1 MAFNNTVVARA
12 AASIWGLKL
21 GYVTMQAALAQANA
35 SAGGVNAVINAA
47 FNDSFGRASNADVA
61 ATVVANLGLTGTA
74 ATEGAAYLVEAMAGA
89 PEGGRGA
96 AISSVIALFSS
107 LSADP
112 IYGAAASAFNT
123 KVAAAN
129 AYSSTAGTQDAPLG
143 YLPSAGSFFLTT
155 GVDNLS
161 GTPGDDVFTA
171 YIYDSQNSLQS
182 ADRIEGGAGNDTLFA
197 DMGASQGFAVTPI
210 TTGVENIVI
219 RAQSTALDG
228 ADNNVA
234 GTGRV
239 QIDAERINGAT
250 RFESNNSRADV
261 IIEDVRILPSQ
272 ITKDITVAWVES
284 DPGHVDYGVYFDQY
298 SLRNQTSAS
307 SSINLQIMDTG
318 AAARGEAPLKDSN
331 YRAFTFTVTPPG
343 STARTV
349 TLGSDAIQDAQTYA
363 ELRAAFQ
370 AELDREFGAGV
381 ATATLGANFTVV
393 DPLSSSLVTGQTIV
407 LTTKTATTFST
418 PTGSGWLADG
428 VAPPASNFY
437 TNFNT
442 AATSSAD
449 LVTVKVLLDDVG
461 RGSTSGDLVIG
472 GLSTG
477 VTSSSLGV
485 QRFEVEVLDNSR
497 LESMKSTNNT
507 LREVVIV
514 NGETSNGGYA
524 YVPTVKDAGTLT
536 VNGNSGANGANISNT
551 LARDAQLGNNAP
563 LPNSGAASEYGFTD
577 VRLIDGS
584 AMTGSLAFTA
594 EVTNAS
600 LAKYLN
606 LKDIQA
612 LPAGDNVHFTYTGGA
627 AADTMWV
634 RLDSTAV
641 ASRNSIMTGRED
653 FTFTLDGGAGNDNL
667 NLGVSQLNG
676 QTQAWYANQKLNANI
691 TVNGGDG
698 NDTIRTPGAG
708 DVKINGGSGND
719 TIYAD
724 NTGAQQI
731 SAGSANRAGA
741 VYAAAEAAE
750 LAQALSVAML
760 QNNTDAAKLAAV
772 LTAANGL
779 NDLNLVTPVE
789 WNDPAAPTAGLA
801 AQPTRATI
809 QTAIVNAVTAG
820 ALTNSQAVALAAAY
834 KTTVGPDTITVP
846 TTMVLPAVT
855 WSGGNL
861 AALTQADWAAGN
873 ALLDTYIA
881 DAKAA
886 AAAAAAAETNWAA
899 KAGLLNA
906 TQLNQINAAIALNG
920 TAAGNTLAAES
931 DIIGTSTVLNALT
944 TLKSALVVG
953 ATAAQ
958 VVAALTTAWRAGAF
972 GDPDVNAFAA
982 ALPGLDANDLFVAAG
997 AFPMA
1002 AAGVS
1007 AVTLLLDVAINNAN
1021 NANVAA
1027 TNLLAARTAT
1037 NDTAAALAAG
1047 FAGVD
1052 PVNAP
1057 GAIIANDWVGSA
1069 EAATAATVAA
1079 TALTTYTDNV
1089 VTPRETIKA
1098 TLEGLKTALAI
1109 GVNELQGRILIDNA
1123 QAALN
1128 AAAAAAV
1135 PVIAAPNLDAVGGV
1149 GPSAGVPAVPVL
1161 LTNLIDI
1168 TEKQN
1173 LDAAITALLLANQ
1186 TPLDTS
1192 LQVQADLQAVA
1203 AGTAYASA
1211 QAAAAAA
1218 GAALGTAAPASSN
1231 AIWVLNTANQQA
1243 VGASG
1248 YVLAENDERNVFD
1261 LKSGANDSYNLF
1273 ATTVSVTFKG
1283 IVATANVPNTGYK
1296 TSDLQVNQG
1305 IKDAINN
1312 HAVLSKLIVAT
1323 DGPGNTL
1330 VITSLIDGQ
1339 MSLDNLAIE
1348 LKLPPVTALSTADV
1362 AAAAPI
1368 YGLAAGATAADVL
1381 TAMTA
1386 AKTAFDTKG
1395 DYVDQFAETG
1405 ALNGNAN
1412 VRGAASVTP
1421 SDNTINGGTG
1431 NDVIVLGTTVST
1443 TTPPDAMLSSTDTV
1457 VFTPDFGNDTVV
1469 HFRAGDLAAGGD
1481 VLNFSALGGSVLSTA
1496 FNVNKSINVANEV
1509 AATNGT
1515 AALVAGLYTDSAT
1528 AQTHVYVAVDTATNI
1543 GKVYAVVDAAGT
1555 GSGSVSAT
1563 LAGTIDLADTL
1574 WADLTAVNFA

>member
-1 MAFNNTVVARA
+1 T
-12 AASIWGLKL
+12 
-21 GYVTMQAALAQANA
+21 
-35 SAGGVNAVINAA
+35 
-47 FNDSFGRASNADVA
+47 
-61 ATVVANLGLTGTA
+61 
-74 ATEGAAYLVEAMAGA
+74 
-89 PEGGRGA
+89 
-96 AISSVIALFSS
+96 
-107 LSADP
+107 
-112 IYGAAASAFNT
+112 
-123 KVAAAN
+123 
-129 AYSSTAGTQDAPLG
+129 
-143 YLPSAGSFFLTT
+143 
-155 GVDNLS
+155 
-161 GTPGDDVFTA
+161 
-171 YIYDSQNSLQS
+171 
-182 ADRIEGGAGNDTLFA
+182 
-197 DMGASQGFAVTPI
+197 
-210 TTGVENIVI
+210 
-219 RAQSTALDG
+219 
-228 ADNNVA
+228 
-234 GTGRV
+234 
-239 QIDAERINGAT
+239 
-250 RFESNNSRADV
+250 
-261 IIEDVRILPSQ
+261 
-272 ITKDITVAWVES
+272 
-284 DPGHVDYGVYFDQY
+284 
-298 SLRNQTSAS
+298 
-307 SSINLQIMDTG
+307 
-318 AAARGEAPLKDSN
+318 
-331 YRAFTFTVTPPG
+331 
-343 STARTV
+343 
-349 TLGSDAIQDAQTYA
+349 
-363 ELRAAFQ
+363 
-370 AELDREFGAGV
+370 
-381 ATATLGANFTVV
+381 
-393 DPLSSSLVTGQTIV
+393 
-407 LTTKTATTFST
+407 
-418 PTGSGWLADG
+418 
-428 VAPPASNFY
+428 
-437 TNFNT
+437 
-442 AATSSAD
+442 
-449 LVTVKVLLDDVG
+449 
-461 RGSTSGDLVIG
+461 
-472 GLSTG
+472 
-477 VTSSSLGV
+477 
-485 QRFEVEVLDNSR
+485 
-497 LESMKSTNNT
+497 
-507 LREVVIV
+507 
-514 NGETSNGGYA
+514 
-524 YVPTVKDAGTLT
+524 
-536 VNGNSGANGANISNT
+536 
-551 LARDAQLGNNAP
+551 
-563 LPNSGAASEYGFTD
+563 
-577 VRLIDGS
+577 
-584 AMTGSLAFTA
+584 
-594 EVTNAS
+594 
-600 LAKYLN
+600 
-606 LKDIQA
+606 KDIQA

-760 QNNTDAAKLAAV
+760 QNNTDAAKLDAV
-772 LTAANGL
+772 LTAVNGL

-789 WNDPAAPTAGLA
+789 WNDPAAPTPGLA

-855 WSGGNL
+855 WSGGNA

-899 KAGLLNA
+899 KAGLLNG
-906 TQLNQINAAIALNG
+906 TQLAQINAAIALNG
-920 TAAGNTLAAES
+920 TAAGNTLAPET
-931 DIIGTSTVLNALT
+931 DIIGTSAVLNALT

-1052 PVNAP
+1052 PVNAL
-1057 GAIIANDWVGSA
+1057 GAIIANDWVGSVEA
-1069 EAATAATVAA
+1069 AAAATAAA
-1079 TALTTYTDNV
+1079 TALTNYTDHV

-1123 QAALN
+1123 QAALTAAAGAAVPPIVAPSLVGT
-1128 AAAAAAV
+1128 AAAAG
-1135 PVIAAPNLDAVGGV
+1135 I
-1149 GPSAGVPAVPVL
+1149 PAVPVL

-1186 TPLDTS
+1186 SPLDIS
-1192 LQVQADLQAVA
+1192 YQVQADLQAVA

-1211 QAAAAAA
+1211 QATAAAA
-1218 GAALGTAAPASSN
+1218 GAALGTAAASSSN
-1231 AIWVLNTANQQA
+1231 AVWVLNTANQQA

-1261 LKSGANDSYNLF
+1261 LKSDANNSYNLF

-1312 HAVLSKLIVAT
+1312 HAVLSKLIVAN

-1405 ALNGNAN
+1405 ALNGNVN
-1412 VRGAASVTP
+1412 VRGAASTTP

>member
-74 ATEGAAYLVEAMAGA
+74 ATEGAAYLVDAMAGA

-112 IYGAAASAFNT
+112 VYGAAASAFNT

-143 YLPSAGSFFLTT
+143 YLPSAGSFFVTT

-171 YIYDSQNSLQS
+171 YIYDTQNSLQS
-182 ADRIEGGAGNDTLFA
+182 ADRIDGGAGNDTLFA

-551 LARDAQLGNNAP
+551 LARDAQVGNNAP

-724 NTGAQQI
+724 NTGAQAI
-731 SAGSANRAGA
+731 SAGSANTAGA

-750 LAQALSVAML
+750 LARVLAIGHQA
-760 QNNTDAAKLAAV
+760 NTTNDGGNAAFTPLGQAQTTRAQLEV
-772 LTAANGL
+772 INLLTPISFTDPL
-779 NDLNLVTPVE
+779 N
-789 WNDPAAPTAGLA
+789 PAAMNPAFVTTKAQMEA
-801 AQPTRATI
+801 AILVAY
-809 QTAIVNAVTAG
+809 NNG
-820 ALTNSQAVALAAAY
+820 ALTSAQVLALFGAYNTSTGGTFANAAAV
-834 KTTVGPDTITVP
+834 TNPLTLPVLTPGAAVGTPWT
-846 TTMVLPAVT
+846 
-855 WSGGNL
+855 
-861 AALTQADWAAGN
+861 AAEYAAGN
-873 ALLDTYIA
+873 ALLATYIA
-881 DAKAA
+881 EAEAA
-886 AAAAAAAETNWAA
+886 LATATGVDLALAAELAQ
-899 KAGLLNA
+899 LNA
-906 TQLNQINAAIALNG
+906 TQLAVYNNTLAVNGVPGTEAGSTNGTATILAGMTALRSALVLNATDVQVVNAITAAVQNFSITNLQGLNLYNAAISGGAG
-920 TAAGNTLAAES
+920 TIDANELFAVQVILEPMFAA
-931 DIIGTSTVLNALT
+931 
-944 TLKSALVVG
+944 
-953 ATAAQ
+953 ATAANT
-958 VVAALTTAWRAGAF
+958 AANTALT
-972 GDPDVNAFAA
+972 AA
-982 ALPGLDANDLFVAAG
+982 
-997 AFPMA
+997 
-1002 AAGVS
+1002 
-1007 AVTLLLDVAINNAN
+1007 INAN
-1021 NANVAA
+1021 NA
-1027 TNLLAARTAT
+1027 
-1037 NDTAAALAAG
+1037 AAALAAG
-1047 FAGVD
+1047 FAGAD
-1052 PVNAP
+1052 PVNAA
-1057 GAIIANDWVGSA
+1057 GAVVPNDAVGSA
-1069 EAATAATVAA
+1069 AAAAAATAAVGALNAFNTGTLNPLTAQQ
-1079 TALTTYTDNV
+1079 TALAN
-1089 VTPRETIKA
+1089 
-1098 TLEGLKTALAI
+1098 LKTALAI
-1109 GVNELQGRILIDNA
+1109 GTSELNVTL
-1123 QAALN
+1123 
-1128 AAAAAAV
+1128 
-1135 PVIAAPNLDAVGGV
+1135 
-1149 GPSAGVPAVPVL
+1149 
-1161 LTNLIDI
+1161 
-1168 TEKQN
+1168 
-1173 LDAAITALLLANQ
+1173 ITAA
-1186 TPLDTS
+1186 
-1192 LQVQADLQAVA
+1192 AVA
-1203 AGTAYASA
+1203 AGTINAGQQAAINTAAGVPVAPTIAGVVDGLEKQNIDLIITALQEANDAAVDAALAQQAVLQGAVTATAYASA

-1218 GAALGTAAPASSN
+1218 GANLGVGVPANSN
-1231 AIWVLNTANQQA
+1231 AVWVLNTANQQA
-1243 VGASG
+1243 VSAAG

-1261 LKSGANDSYNLF
+1261 LKSDANNSYNLF
-1273 ATTVSVTFKG
+1273 NTTVSVTFKG
-1283 IVATANVPNTGYK
+1283 IVATANVPNTGYR

-1312 HAVLSKLIVAT
+1312 HAVLSKLIAAA

-1330 VITSLIDGQ
+1330 VITSLIDGA
-1339 MSLDNLAIE
+1339 MTLDNLAIV
-1348 LKLPPVTALSTADV
+1348 LNLPPVASLSTADV

-1381 TAMTA
+1381 AAMTA

-1412 VRGAASVTP
+1412 IVGAASTTP
-1421 SDNTINGGTG
+1421 SDNTINGGSG

-1469 HFRAGDLAAGGD
+1469 HFRAGALDAGGD
-1481 VLNFSALGGSVLSTA
+1481 VLNLSALGGSILGTA

-1515 AALVAGLYTDSAT
+1515 AALVAGLYVDSAT

-1543 GKVYAVVDAAGT
+1543 GKVYSVVDAAGV
-1555 GSGSVSAT
+1555 GAGSVSAT

>member
-35 SAGGVNAVINAA
+35 SAGGVNAVINSA
-47 FNDSFGRASNADVA
+47 FNDSFGRASNSDVA

-74 ATEGAAYLVEAMAGA
+74 ATEGAAYLVDAMAAVPTG
-89 PEGGRGA
+89 ERGA

-123 KVAAAN
+123 KVAGAN

-143 YLPSAGSFFLTT
+143 FLPSAGSWFLTL
-155 GVDNLS
+155 GQDNIT
-161 GTPGDDVFTA
+161 GTPGDDTFNA
-171 YIYDSQNSLQS
+171 YIFDNSNSLQS
-182 ADRIEGGAGNDTLFA
+182 ADRIDGGAGNDTLFA
-197 DMGASQGFAVTPI
+197 DMGASQNFAVTPI

-219 RAQSTALDG
+219 RAQSEATAQG
-228 ADNNVA
+228 QNNV
-234 GTGRV
+234 GMTGRV

-250 RFESNNSRADV
+250 RFESNNSRSDV

-343 STARTV
+343 GTARTV
-349 TLGSDAIQDAQTYA
+349 TLGSDAIQNAQTYA

-370 AELDREFGAGV
+370 TELDREFGAGV
-381 ATATLGANFTVV
+381 ATATLGSNFTVV

-407 LTTKTATTFST
+407 LTTQTATVFST

-442 AATSSAD
+442 AATNSAD

-461 RGSTSGDLVIG
+461 RGSTGGDLVIG

-485 QRFEVEVLDNSR
+485 QRFEVEVRDNSR

-536 VNGNSGANGANISNT
+536 VNGNSGANGANISNG
-551 LARDAQLGNNAP
+551 AGDAQAGNNAP
-563 LPNSGAASEYGFTD
+563 LPNSVPNSEYGFTD

-606 LKDIQA
+606 TRDIQA

-653 FTFTLDGGAGNDNL
+653 FTFTLDGGAGNDSL

-676 QTQAWYANQKLNANI
+676 QSQAWYANQKLNANL

-724 NTGAQQI
+724 NTGVQVI
-731 SAGSANRAGA
+731 NAGSANTAGA

-750 LAQALSVAML
+750 LARVLAIAQQA
-760 QNNTDAAKLAAV
+760 NTTNDGGNAAFAPLGQAATTRASLEVINLLTPISFTDPLNPAAV
-772 LTAANGL
+772 NPAF
-779 NDLNLVTPVE
+779 VT
-789 WNDPAAPTAGLA
+789 TK
-801 AQPTRATI
+801 AQM
-809 QTAIVNAVTAG
+809 QTAIVTAYNAGSLTSAQALALMNAYNTTTGSTFANAATVTNPLTLPVLTAG
-820 ALTNSQAVALAAAY
+820 AAVGTPWTAAEY
-834 KTTVGPDTITVP
+834 
-846 TTMVLPAVT
+846 
-855 WSGGNL
+855 
-861 AALTQADWAAGN
+861 AAGN
-873 ALLDTYIA
+873 ALLATYIA
-881 DAKAA
+881 EAEAA
-886 AAAAAAAETNWAA
+886 LATATGVDLALAAEAA
-899 KAGLLNA
+899 QLNVTQTAVLNA
-906 TQLNQINAAIALNG
+906 TLAVNGVPGTEAGSVNGTATILAGMSALRSALVLNATDAQVVSAITAAVQNFSITNAQGLALYNAAIGGGLG
-920 TAAGNTLAAES
+920 TIDAAELFAVQV
-931 DIIGTSTVLNALT
+931 ILEPMFATATANN
-944 TLKSALVVG
+944 
-953 ATAAQ
+953 TAAQ
-958 VVAALTTAWRAGAF
+958 TALT
-972 GDPDVNAFAA
+972 NAIA
-982 ALPGLDANDLFVAAG
+982 ANDA
-997 AFPMA
+997 
-1002 AAGVS
+1002 
-1007 AVTLLLDVAINNAN
+1007 
-1021 NANVAA
+1021 
-1027 TNLLAARTAT
+1027 
-1037 NDTAAALAAG
+1037 AAALAAG

-1052 PVNAP
+1052 PVLAP
-1057 GAIIANDWVGSA
+1057 GAVVAGDAVGSV
-1069 EAATAATVAA
+1069 EAA
-1079 TALTTYTDNV
+1079 
-1089 VTPRETIKA
+1089 
-1098 TLEGLKTALAI
+1098 G
-1109 GVNELQGRILIDNA
+1109 
-1123 QAALN
+1123 
-1128 AAAAAAV
+1128 AAAAAV
-1135 PVIAAPNLDAVGGV
+1135 AALNAFNTGTLN
-1149 GPSAGVPAVPVL
+1149 PATAQQTAL
-1161 LTNLIDI
+1161 ASL
-1168 TEKQN
+1168 K
-1173 LDAAITALLLANQ
+1173 AALAIGTSELNVTLITAA
-1186 TPLDTS
+1186 
-1192 LQVQADLQAVA
+1192 AVA
-1203 AGTAYASA
+1203 AGTITAPQKVAIDGAAMPGAPTAAGVMDGLEKQNVDVLITALQETNDAAVDAALAQQAVLQGAVTATAYASA

-1218 GAALGTAAPASSN
+1218 GANVGVGANANSN
-1231 AIWVLNTANQQA
+1231 AVWVLNTANQQA
-1243 VGASG
+1243 VSAAG

-1261 LKSGANDSYNLF
+1261 LKSDANNSYNLF

-1312 HAVLSKLIVAT
+1312 HAVLSKLIAAA

-1330 VITSLIDGQ
+1330 VITSAIDGQ
-1339 MSLDNLAIE
+1339 MTLDNLAIV
-1348 LKLPPVTALSTADV
+1348 LNLPPVASLSTADV

-1386 AKTAFDTKG
+1386 AKTAFDAKG

-1469 HFRAGDLAAGGD
+1469 HFRAGALAAGGD
-1481 VLNFSALGGSVLSTA
+1481 VLNLSALGGNILSTA
-1496 FNVNKSINVANEV
+1496 FNVNKSVNVATEA

-1574 WADLTAVNFA
+1574 WADLTAVNFG

>member
-171 YIYDSQNSLQS
+171 YIYDTQNSLQS
-182 ADRIEGGAGNDTLFA
+182 ADRIDGGAGNDTLFA

-219 RAQSTALDG
+219 RAQSTAPDG

-442 AATSSAD
+442 AAASSAD
-449 LVTVKVLLDDVG
+449 LVTVKVVLDDVG
-461 RGSTSGDLVIG
+461 RGSTGGDLVIG
-472 GLSTG
+472 GMSTG
-477 VTSSSLGV
+477 ATSSSLGV
-485 QRFEVEVLDNSR
+485 QRFEVEVRDNSK

-514 NGETSNGGYA
+514 NGETSNTGYA
-524 YVPTVKDAGTLT
+524 YVPTVTDSGTLT

-551 LARDAQLGNNAP
+551 LPRDAQVGTNAP
-563 LPNSGAASEYGFTD
+563 LPNSVPNSEYGFTD

-600 LAKYLN
+600 IAKYLN
-606 LKDIQA
+606 LRDIQA
-612 LPAGDNVHFTYTGGA
+612 LPAGDNVGFSYTGGTA
-627 AADTMWV
+627 NDTMWV
-634 RLDSTAV
+634 ALDSTAV
-641 ASRNSIMTGRED
+641 ASRNTIMTGRED
-653 FTFTLDGGAGNDNL
+653 FTFTLNGGAGNDSITVQ
-667 NLGVSQLNG
+667 VSQLAG
-676 QTQAWYANQKLNANI
+676 QSQAWYANQKLNANI
-691 TVNGGDG
+691 TVNGDDG

-708 DVKINGGSGND
+708 DVKINGGAGAD

-724 NTGAQQI
+724 NSGLQAIVQGT
-731 SAGSANRAGA
+731 ANMAGA
-741 VYAAAEAAE
+741 AYAAAEAAE
-750 LAQALSVAML
+750 LARVLALLQESNTTNSSGSLARTPLAQPAATVAAL
-760 QNNTDAAKLAAV
+760 DT
-772 LTAANGL
+772 
-779 NDLNLVTPVE
+779 LNLVTPVSFT
-789 WNDPAAPTAGLA
+789 DPLIPANPNPLL
-801 AQPTRATI
+801 PTRAAL
-809 QTAIVNAVTAG
+809 QTAIDAAYTAG
-820 ALTNSQAVALAAAY
+820 ALTADQVVALRAAY
-834 KTTVGPDTITVP
+834 NTSTGTTITQPTVITNPLSTAVISAGVP
-846 TTMVLPAVT
+846 VA
-855 WSGGNL
+855 G
-861 AALTQADWAAGN
+861 ALTAAEFAAGN
-873 ALLDTYIA
+873 TLLDTYIA
-881 DAKAA
+881 AAEAALARATAVDAQLAGELAQLNATQLAQVNQALVVSGVPGTQALSVNGTATILAGMTALRAALQVGATDAAVVSAITTAVDNFSISNAQGLALYNAAVGGGLGTIDAAEFFQVQVILEPLFAAATAANTAAQTTLATLTTANNNAVSAAAGVVGLDPVNGGQVPPVVLDNTAIGSVEAGLAA
-886 AAAAAAAETNWAA
+886 AAAAT
-899 KAGLLNA
+899 
-906 TQLNQINAAIALNG
+906 
-920 TAAGNTLAAES
+920 
-931 DIIGTSTVLNALT
+931 ALT
-944 TLKSALVVG
+944 NFNNLTL
-953 ATAAQ
+953 TP
-958 VVAALTTAWRAGAF
+958 LTTQQ
-972 GDPDVNAFAA
+972 
-982 ALPGLDANDLFVAAG
+982 
-997 AFPMA
+997 
-1002 AAGVS
+1002 
-1007 AVTLLLDVAINNAN
+1007 T
-1021 NANVAA
+1021 
-1027 TNLLAARTAT
+1027 
-1037 NDTAAALAAG
+1037 ALAA
-1047 FAGVD
+1047 
-1052 PVNAP
+1052 
-1057 GAIIANDWVGSA
+1057 
-1069 EAATAATVAA
+1069 
-1079 TALTTYTDNV
+1079 
-1089 VTPRETIKA
+1089 
-1098 TLEGLKTALAI
+1098 LKTALAV
-1109 GVNELQGRILIDNA
+1109 GTSELNVTL
-1123 QAALN
+1123 
-1128 AAAAAAV
+1128 
-1135 PVIAAPNLDAVGGV
+1135 
-1149 GPSAGVPAVPVL
+1149 
-1161 LTNLIDI
+1161 
-1168 TEKQN
+1168 
-1173 LDAAITALLLANQ
+1173 ITAA
-1186 TPLDTS
+1186 
-1192 LQVQADLQAVA
+1192 AVA
-1203 AGTAYASA
+1203 AGTINGAQQTAINTAAGVPGAPVQGNTVDGLEKQNVDLIITALQQANDIAVDNALQQQTVLQGVVNATAFASA

-1218 GAALGTAAPASSN
+1218 GAPVNDAAN
-1231 AIWVLNTANQQA
+1231 ATSRAVYVVNTANQQA
-1243 VGASG
+1243 VSATG
-1248 YVLAENDERNVFD
+1248 YVLNENDERNVVD
-1261 LKSGANDSYNLF
+1261 LKSDANNSYNLF
-1273 ATTVSVTFKG
+1273 NTTVTVTFKG
-1283 IVATANVPNTGYK
+1283 LTATANVPNTGYK

-1312 HAVLSKLIVAT
+1312 NPVLSKLLAAT

-1339 MSLDNLAIE
+1339 LSLDNLSIA
-1348 LKLPPVTALSTADV
+1348 LNLPLVTALSTADV

-1381 TAMTA
+1381 AAMTA
-1386 AKTAFDTKG
+1386 AKTAFDAKA
-1395 DYVDQFAETG
+1395 DYVDQWAETG
-1405 ALNGNAN
+1405 AFGLNAN
-1412 VRGAASVTP
+1412 ITGRASTTP

-1457 VFTPDFGNDTVV
+1457 VFTADFGNDTIV
-1469 HFRAGDLAAGGD
+1469 HFRAGALDAGGD
-1481 VLNFSALGGSVLSTA
+1481 VLNLSALGGSILGTA

-1515 AALVAGLYTDSAT
+1515 AALVAGLYVDSAT

-1543 GKVYAVVDAAGT
+1543 GKVYSVVDAAGV
-1555 GSGSVSAT
+1555 GAGSVSAT